1 MVVNPAG
8 YVPIFD
14 GGNPKIITARTAV
27 GVTGGQ
33 LVYFSGGA
41 AAVSSGLNSFVAS
54 DINIIGQ
61 ASGALFNGVVITP
74 GLTASGTANYV
85 GVAVDGM
92 IISTSA
98 GTILAGGGVEANG
111 DDALIPAGSYGIDVS
126 KKKVG
131 RSITAAGSEQYCVW
145 QITP

>member
-14 GGNPKIITARTAV
+14 FGNPKIVTARAAV

-33 LVYFSGGA
+33 HVYFSGGA
-41 AAVSSGLNSFVAS
+41 GAVSSGLNSYVAS

-61 ASGALFNGVVITP
+61 ASGGLFNGVVITP
-74 GLTASGTANYV
+74 GTTASGTANYV
-85 GVAVDGM
+85 GVAVDGV

-98 GTILAGGGVEANG
+98 GTILAGYGVYSNG
-111 DDALIPAGSYGIDVS
+111 DDALIPAGSYKDYIDQR
-126 KKKVG
+126 KVG
-131 RSITAAGSEQYCVW
+131 RAVTAAGSEQYFIW